1 MLCRR
6 ILGFGAGR
14 QRAGAA
20 VLLAGV
26 LAVTACGPTGSDPA
40 GTDARPSGASDPAGG
55 LSGSLTV
62 FAASSL
68 TESYT
73 ALVDAFMDANP
84 DVDVRLNFAGSAE
97 LVAQIAAGAP
107 VDVIATA
114 DASSIAEAIDA
125 IDALDASD
133 EPAPQSVRF
142 ATSTLQIV
150 VEAGNP
156 LAITSL
162 ADLADPDVVVVLCDE
177 SVPCGRYAAQALDAL
192 KVTLMPASRE
202 QSAKAVMSKV
212 LLGEADAGI
221 AYRTD
226 VVAAGD
232 AVTGIALPN
241 ALGVMVEYWMAARD
255 SALAAA
261 FAAFVLGA
269 VGQETL
275 ASYGF
280 GAP

>member
-55 LSGSLTV
+55 LAGSLTV

-114 DASSIAEAIDA
+114 DASSIAAA
-125 IDALDASD
+125 IDALDAFD

-162 ADLADPDVVVVLCDE
+162 ADLADPDLVVVLCDE
-177 SVPCGRYAAQALDAL
+177 SVPCGRYAAQALDAS

-232 AVTGIALPN
+232 AVTGIALPD

-261 FAAFVLGA
+261 FAAFVLGT

>member
-73 ALVDAFMDANP
+73 ALADAFMDANP

-114 DASSIAEAIDA
+114 DAASVAAA

-162 ADLADPDVVVVLCDE
+162 ADLADPDLVVVLCDE
-177 SVPCGRYAAQALDAL
+177 SVPCGRYAAQALDAS

>member
-114 DASSIAEAIDA
+114 DAASVAAA

-162 ADLADPDVVVVLCDE
+162 ADLADPDLVVVLCDE
-177 SVPCGRYAAQALDAL
+177 SVPCGRYAAQALDAS
-192 KVTLMPASRE
+192 KVTLTPASRE

-232 AVTGIALPN
+232 AVIGIALPD

-280 GAP
+280 GVP

>member
-114 DASSIAEAIDA
+114 DAASVAAA

-162 ADLADPDVVVVLCDE
+162 ADLADPDLVVVLCDE
-177 SVPCGRYAAQALDAL
+177 SVPCGRYAAQALDASR
-192 KVTLMPASRE
+192 VTLMPASRE

-241 ALGVMVEYWMAARD
+241 ALGVVVEYWMAARD

-261 FAAFVLGA
+261 FAAFVLGT

>member
-6 ILGFGAGR
+6 ILDFGAGR

-73 ALVDAFMDANP
+73 ALADAFMDANP

-114 DASSIAEAIDA
+114 DAASVAAA

-162 ADLADPDVVVVLCDE
+162 ADLADPDLVVVLCDE
-177 SVPCGRYAAQALDAL
+177 SVPCGRYAAQALDAS

>member
-40 GTDARPSGASDPAGG
+40 GTVARPSGASDPAGG

-114 DASSIAEAIDA
+114 DASSIAAA
-125 IDALDASD
+125 IDALDESD

-162 ADLADPDVVVVLCDE
+162 ADLADPDLVVVLCDE
-177 SVPCGRYAAQALDAL
+177 SVPCGRYAAQALDAS

-232 AVTGIALPN
+232 AVTGIALPD

-261 FAAFVLGA
+261 FAAFVLGT

>member
-26 LAVTACGPTGSDPA
+26 LAVAACGPTGSDPA

-114 DASSIAEAIDA
+114 DASSIAAA

-133 EPAPQSVRF
+133 EPATQSVRF

-162 ADLADPDVVVVLCDE
+162 ADLADPDLVVVLCDE
-177 SVPCGRYAAQALDAL
+177 SVPCGRYAAQALDAS

-232 AVTGIALPN
+232 AVTGIALPD

-261 FAAFVLGA
+261 FAAFVLGT

>member
-114 DASSIAEAIDA
+114 DAASVAAA

-162 ADLADPDVVVVLCDE
+162 ADLADPDLVVVLCDE
-177 SVPCGRYAAQALDAL
+177 SVPCGRYAAQALDAS

>member
-114 DASSIAEAIDA
+114 DAASVAAA

-162 ADLADPDVVVVLCDE
+162 ADLADPDLVVVLCDE
-177 SVPCGRYAAQALDAL
+177 SVPCGRYAAQALDAS

-232 AVTGIALPN
+232 AVTGIALPD

-280 GAP
+280 GVP

>member
-55 LSGSLTV
+55 LAGSLTV

-114 DASSIAEAIDA
+114 DASSVAAA

-162 ADLADPDVVVVLCDE
+162 ADLADPDLVVVLCDE
-177 SVPCGRYAAQALDAL
+177 SVPCGRYAAQALDAS
-192 KVTLMPASRE
+192 KVTLTPASRE

-241 ALGVMVEYWMAARD
+241 ALGVMVEYWMVARD

-261 FAAFVLGA
+261 FAAFVLGT

>member
-114 DASSIAEAIDA
+114 DAASVAAA

-162 ADLADPDVVVVLCDE
+162 ADLADPDLVVVLCDE
-177 SVPCGRYAAQALDAL
+177 SVPCGRYAAQALDAS
-192 KVTLMPASRE
+192 KVTLTPASRE

-255 SALAAA
+255 FALAAA
-261 FAAFVLGA
+261 FAAFVLGT

>member
-114 DASSIAEAIDA
+114 DAASVAAA

-162 ADLADPDVVVVLCDE
+162 ADLADPDLVVVLCDE
-177 SVPCGRYAAQALDAL
+177 SVPCGRYAAQALDAS

-221 AYRTD
+221 VYRTD

-232 AVTGIALPN
+232 AVTGIALPD
-241 ALGVMVEYWMAARD
+241 ALGVIVEYWMAARD

-261 FAAFVLGA
+261 FAAFVLGT

>member
-55 LSGSLTV
+55 LAGSLTV

-68 TESYT
+68 TESYA
-73 ALVDAFMDANP
+73 ALVDAFTDANP

-114 DASSIAEAIDA
+114 DASSIAAA

-162 ADLADPDVVVVLCDE
+162 ADLADPDLVVVLCDE
-177 SVPCGRYAAQALDAL
+177 SVPCGRYAAQALDAS

-261 FAAFVLGA
+261 FAAFVLGT

>member
-114 DASSIAEAIDA
+114 DAASVAAA

-162 ADLADPDVVVVLCDE
+162 ADLADPDLVVVLCDE
-177 SVPCGRYAAQALDAL
+177 SVPCGRYAAQALDAS
-192 KVTLMPASRE
+192 KVTLTPASRE

-232 AVTGIALPN
+232 AVTGIALPD
-241 ALGVMVEYWMAARD
+241 ALGVVVEYWMAARD

-261 FAAFVLGA
+261 FAAFVLGT

>member
-114 DASSIAEAIDA
+114 DAASVAAA
-125 IDALDASD
+125 IDALDAFD

-162 ADLADPDVVVVLCDE
+162 ADLADPDLVVVLCDE

-261 FAAFVLGA
+261 FAAFVLGT